1 MSKKEFPSS
10 RGQGKRH
17 MGGKPHSFDMGYGA
31 GSTVDRELNR
41 LFGEFW
47 EGTER
52 SKTLQ
57 AQSNR
62 KQLRHMDS
70 ESDF

>member
-10 RGQGKRH
+10 RGQGRRH
-17 MGGKPHSFDMGYGA
+17 QGGKPHSFDMGSGA

-41 LFGEFW
+41 LFDEFW
-47 EGTER
+47 EGTGR

-57 AQSNR
+57 AQRIR
-62 KQLRHMDS
+62 K
-70 ESDF
+70 